1 MLCLSKS
8 APCCGIQGIQSGKG
22 QRLPQYFPSLSCG
35 SLQMLEGFPQDPG
48 LVVQLQP
55 HNVLHRP
62 TGSSAPCAL
71 STPQPPGGWE
81 EGVGRPCTSLIAQHS
96 SQTHSWT
103 ACSSS
108 SVDSR
113 HLSNADRAMQPHC
126 AVLRSAVGQS
136 TQPFLP
142 QQIEKVRMAQLLFAQ
157 WGEPISLTAQGFVPT
172 YCMSSCFLWAVL
184 QTGDGPK
191 ETSRSVF

>member
-8 APCCGIQGIQSGKG
+8 APCFGIQGIQSGKG

-55 HNVLHRP
+55 HSVLHRP

-81 EGVGRPCTSLIAQHS
+81 EGVGRP
-96 SQTHSWT
+96 
-103 ACSSS
+103 
-108 SVDSR
+108 
-113 HLSNADRAMQPHC
+113 
-126 AVLRSAVGQS
+126 
-136 TQPFLP
+136 
-142 QQIEKVRMAQLLFAQ
+142 
-157 WGEPISLTAQGFVPT
+157 
-172 YCMSSCFLWAVL
+172 
-184 QTGDGPK
+184 
-191 ETSRSVF
+191 

>member
-1 MLCLSKS
+1 MEKDNGCLSISPAFHVAHCRCWKV
-8 APCCGIQGIQSGKG
+8 
-22 QRLPQYFPSLSCG
+22 SLRI
-35 SLQMLEGFPQDPG
+35 PG
-48 LVVQLQP
+48 LLFSSSLTMSCTDPLGAVP
-55 HNVLHRP
+55 HVLCPPH
-62 TGSSAPCAL
+62 S
-71 STPQPPGGWE
+71 PQGGWE